1 MSVDALSIAARQ
13 HGLAHEK
20 QLAELG
26 LTRSARHHLLASGRW
41 IRRTGHVIQLVGA
54 PCTPEQEAMLAVL
67 DLGQHA
73 ALSHHS
79 AASRWDIPGFS
90 LRPFHVT
97 GNRSRGRN
105 AVHSAVIHQPRILLD
120 EHILILDGIAT
131 TTPTRTMFDLA
142 GVLHPKRTERA
153 LESALRQRLTTIRAL
168 RKMLTQLGR
177 KGRPGIRV
185 MRALLDERPL
195 DYIPTGSGLELRFL
209 ELATRAGI
217 TSLVR
222 QIDVG
227 DDYDWIGRV
236 DFVDR
241 QRRIVVEVQSDRFH
255 GSLLDTARDAERIG
269 KLTADG
275 WTVIEVHERAVWY
288 DPESVVR
295 DLRAAFR

>member
-1 MSVDALSIAARQ
+1 MSIDALSIAARQ

-20 QLAELG
+20 QLAAIG
-26 LTRSARHHLLASGRW
+26 LSRSARHHLLTSGRW
-41 IRRTGHVIQLVGA
+41 IRRTGHVIQLAGA
-54 PCTPEQEAMLAVL
+54 PRTPEQDAALAVL
-67 DLGQHA
+67 DLGEHA

-79 AASRWDIPGFS
+79 AAARWDIPGFA

-97 GNRSRGRN
+97 GNRLRGRN
-105 AVHSAVIHQPRILLD
+105 GLHAAVIHQPRLLLA

-131 TTPTRTMFDLA
+131 TSPTRTMFDLA

-168 RKMLTQLGR
+168 RRMLTQLAKR
-177 KGRPGIRV
+177 GRPGIRV

-209 ELATRAGI
+209 ELARRAGI
-217 TSLVR
+217 TSLVC
-222 QIDVG
+222 QLDIG

-241 QRRIVVEVQSDRFH
+241 KRRIVVEVQSDRFH
-255 GSLLDTARDAERIG
+255 GSLVDTARDAERIG

-275 WTVIEVHERAVWY
+275 WTVIEVHEHDVWH

-295 DLRAAFR
+295 RLRTAFW